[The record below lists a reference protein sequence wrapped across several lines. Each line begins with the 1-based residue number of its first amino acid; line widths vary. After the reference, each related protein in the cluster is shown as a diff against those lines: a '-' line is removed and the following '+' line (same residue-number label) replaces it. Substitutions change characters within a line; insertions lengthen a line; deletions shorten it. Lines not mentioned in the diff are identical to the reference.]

1 MRLLVLAGVLAGLAG
16 SGERSAG
23 KAETVMARQSPLPAS
38 RSPLPALRSP
48 LPAPGSEL
56 TVTLL
61 TYETGG
67 LVFERFG
74 HNAIWIHDSASGTDR
89 HYDYGRFD
97 FDQKNFFL
105 RFAQGK
111 MWYSMGE
118 DSLPEK
124 YIRFYASEGRKI
136 RAQELDLTPAQRK
149 ELRDFLEWNIK
160 PENAGYAYD
169 YYLDNCSTRIRDAL
183 DRVLGGAIRRYA
195 ERPSGFTWRDE
206 TRRLDEHNPFLY
218 SGLML
223 ALGQPV
229 DEEMS
234 RWEQMFLPIRLSEH
248 LDSVRVAGPD
258 GTLRPVVKSFQV
270 IAEGGRWPVPARPS
284 NWTWR
289 YLAVGLLLGGVLA
302 WLGGGQRVTLRERS
316 DRSGGAPSLPLR
328 SAQGQGDTS
337 GGLRQWLFLALAT
350 LWALLAGIAGLAVTW
365 LSLVSG
371 HRAAHQNE
379 NILLFNLLALALA
392 LVLPLAIRRG
402 GRTLKA
408 ARRLALVVAALAALG
423 LLLKLLPAFHQSNL
437 ELIALALPVHLGL
450 WLGLRTREPS

>member
-1 MRLLVLAGVLAGLAG
+1 MSLLVLAGLLAGLAV
-16 SGERSAG
+16 SGERTAG
-23 KAETVMARQSPLPAS
+23 TAAPALITQAPLPAP
-38 RSPLPALRSP
+38 RSPLPAQP
-48 LPAPGSEL
+48 EPGSEL

-61 TYETGG
+61 TYETGR

-74 HNAIWIHDSASGTDR
+74 HNAIWIHDSARGTDR

-118 DSLPEK
+118 DSLPQK
-124 YIRFYASEGRKI
+124 YIQYYASEGRKV
-136 RAQELDLTPAQRK
+136 RSQELDLTPAQRK
-149 ELRDFLEWNIK
+149 QLRDFLEWNIR

-195 ERPSGFTWRDE
+195 EQPSGFTWREE
-206 TRRLDEHNPFLY
+206 TRRLNQHNAFLY
-218 SGLML
+218 SGLMFG
-223 ALGQPV
+223 LGQPV

-258 GTLRPVVKSFQV
+258 GALRPVVRLKQV
-270 IAEGGRWPVPARPS
+270 ISEGGRWPVPARPS

-289 YLAVGLLLGGVLA
+289 YLAVGVVLGGALMWV
-302 WLGGGQRVTLRERS
+302 GGVSRG
-316 DRSGGAPSLPLR
+316 
-328 SAQGQGDTS
+328 
-337 GGLRQWLFLALAT
+337 LFLALAT

-365 LSLVSG
+365 LSLLSG

-379 NILLFNLLALALA
+379 NILLFNLLVLALA
-392 LVLPLAIRRG
+392 LLLPFAIRRG
-402 GRTLKA
+402 GGALKT

-423 LLLKLLPAFHQSNL
+423 LLLKLLPAFNQSNL
-437 ELIALALPVHLGL
+437 ELIALALPIHLGL

>member
-1 MRLLVLAGVLAGLAG
+1 MR
-16 SGERSAG
+16 
-23 KAETVMARQSPLPAS
+23 QPPLPAS
-38 RSPLPALRSP
+38 RPPLPALRSP

-74 HNAIWIHDSASGTDR
+74 HNALWIHDSAKGTDR

-136 RAQELDLTPAQRK
+136 RSQELDLTPAQRT

-195 ERPSGFTWRDE
+195 EQPSGFTWRDE

-248 LDSVRVAGPD
+248 LDSVKVAGPD
-258 GTLRPVVKSFQV
+258 GTLRPVVKSLQV

-289 YLAVGLLLGGVLA
+289 YLAVGMVLGGVLM
-302 WLGGGQRVTLRERS
+302 WLGGGQRVRR
-316 DRSGGAPSLPLR
+316 GA
-328 SAQGQGDTS
+328 
-337 GGLRQWLFLALAT
+337 FLALAT
-350 LWALLAGIAGLAVTW
+350 LWALLAGIAGLVVSW
-365 LSLVSG
+365 LSLLSG

-423 LLLKLLPAFHQSNL
+423 LLLKLLPAFNQSNL
-437 ELIALALPVHLGL
+437 ELIALALPIHLGL
-450 WLGLRTREPS
+450 WAGLRTREPS

>member
-1 MRLLVLAGVLAGLAG
+1 MASLVAGIAG
-16 SGERSAG
+16 SGERIAG
-23 KAETVMARQSPLPAS
+23 KTPMFARQDPLPAS

-48 LPAPGSEL
+48 LPAQPGSEL

-61 TYETGG
+61 TYETGR

-74 HNAIWIHDSASGTDR
+74 HNAIWIHDSARGTDR

-97 FDQKNFFL
+97 FEQKNFFL

-124 YIRFYASEGRKI
+124 YIRYYASEGRKV
-136 RAQELDLTPAQRK
+136 RAQELDLTPAQKR
-149 ELRDFLEWNIK
+149 ELRDFLEWNIQ
-160 PENAGYAYD
+160 PGNAQYAYD

-195 ERPSGFTWRDE
+195 EQPSGFTWREE
-206 TRRLDEHNPFLY
+206 TRRLNEHNVFLY

-229 DEEMS
+229 EEEMS

-258 GTLRPVVKSFQV
+258 GVLRPVVRSKQV

-284 NWTWR
+284 NWIWR
-289 YLAVGLLLGGVLA
+289 YLLVGLVVGAGMALL
-302 WLGGGQRVTLRERS
+302 R
-316 DRSGGAPSLPLR
+316 GGA
-328 SAQGQGDTS
+328 
-337 GGLRQWLFLALAT
+337 FLALGT
-350 LWALLAGIAGLAVTW
+350 LWALLAGIAGLVITW
-365 LSLVSG
+365 LSLLSG

-379 NILLFNLLALALA
+379 NLLLFNLLVLALA
-392 LVLPLAIRRG
+392 VLLPVALRRG
-402 GRTLKA
+402 GGALKT

-423 LLLKLLPAFHQSNL
+423 LLLKLLPWFDQNNY
-437 ELIALALPVHLGL
+437 ELIALALPIHLGL
-450 WLGLRTREPS
+450 WAGLRTRAPS

>member
-1 MRLLVLAGVLAGLAG
+1 MAGRTEAA
-16 SGERSAG
+16 SA
-23 KAETVMARQSPLPAS
+23 TQSPLPAS
-38 RSPLPALRSP
+38 RSP

-74 HNAIWIHDSASGTDR
+74 HNALWIHDSAKGTDR

-118 DSLPEK
+118 DSLPGK

-136 RAQELDLTPAQRK
+136 RVQELDLTPAQRR
-149 ELRDFLEWNIK
+149 ELRDFLEWNIR
-160 PENAGYAYD
+160 PGNAQYAYD
-169 YYLDNCSTRIRDAL
+169 YYLDNCSTRIRDAI
-183 DRVLGGAIRRYA
+183 DRVLGGAIRRYG
-195 ERPSGFTWRDE
+195 EQPSGFTWRDE

-248 LDSVRVAGPD
+248 LDSVQVAGPD
-258 GTLRPVVKSFQV
+258 GTLRPVVKSMQV

-284 NWTWR
+284 NWTMR
-289 YLAVGLLLGGVLA
+289 YLAVGAALGGVLL
-302 WLGGGQRVTLRERS
+302 WLGRQSSRGGK
-316 DRSGGAPSLPLR
+316 A
-328 SAQGQGDTS
+328 AAAI
-337 GGLRQWLFLALAT
+337 FLALAT
-350 LWALLAGIAGLAVTW
+350 LWALLAGVAGLVVTW
-365 LSLVSG
+365 LSLLSG

-379 NILLFNLLALALA
+379 NLLLFNLLALALA
-392 LVLPLAIRRG
+392 VVLPPAIRRG
-402 GRTLKA
+402 GRTLNA

-423 LLLKLLPAFHQSNL
+423 LLLKLLPAFGQHNL

-450 WLGLRTREPS
+450 WAGLRTREPS

>member
-1 MRLLVLAGVLAGLAG
+1 L
-16 SGERSAG
+16 
-23 KAETVMARQSPLPAS
+23 K
-38 RSPLPALRSP
+38 
-48 LPAPGSEL
+48 
-56 TVTLL
+56 VTLL

-74 HNAIWIHDSASGTDR
+74 HNALWIHDSAKGTDR

-118 DSLPEK
+118 DSLPGK

-136 RAQELDLTPAQRK
+136 RAQELELTPSQRR
-149 ELRDFLEWNIK
+149 ELRDFLEWNIQ
-160 PENAGYAYD
+160 PGHAQYAYD
-169 YYLDNCSTRIRDAL
+169 YYLDNCSTRIRDAI

-195 ERPSGFTWRDE
+195 EQPSGFTWRDE

-218 SGLML
+218 TGLML

-248 LDSVRVAGPD
+248 LDSVQVAGPD
-258 GTLRPVVKSFQV
+258 GTLRPVVKSKQV

-289 YLAVGLLLGGVLA
+289 YLALGAALGGVLMG
-302 WLGGGQRVTLRERS
+302 LGVQSSRGGKAA
-316 DRSGGAPSLPLR
+316 GAI
-328 SAQGQGDTS
+328 
-337 GGLRQWLFLALAT
+337 FLALAT
-350 LWALLAGIAGLAVTW
+350 LWALLAGIAGLVVTW
-365 LSLVSG
+365 LSLLSG

-379 NILLFNLLALALA
+379 NLLLFNLLALALA
-392 LVLPLAIRRG
+392 VVLPRAIRRG
-402 GRTLKA
+402 GPTRKT

-423 LLLKLLPAFHQSNL
+423 LLLKLVPAFNQSNL
-437 ELIALALPVHLGL
+437 ELIALALPAHAGL
-450 WLGLRTREPS
+450 WAGLRTREPS

>member
-1 MRLLVLAGVLAGLAG
+1 MSLLVLASLVAGIAG
-16 SGERSAG
+16 SGERIAEKTEAASA
-23 KAETVMARQSPLPAS
+23 TQSPLPAP
-38 RSPLPALRSP
+38 RSPP
-48 LPAPGSEL
+48 PAPGSEL

-74 HNAIWIHDSASGTDR
+74 HNAIWIRDSAKGTHR

-97 FDQKNFFL
+97 FDQKNFYL

-124 YIRFYASEGRKI
+124 YIQFYASEGRKI
-136 RAQELDLTPAQRK
+136 RAQELDLTPAQRR
-149 ELRDFLEWNIK
+149 ELRDFLEWNIR

-195 ERPSGFTWRDE
+195 EQPSGFTWRDE
-206 TRRLDEHNPFLY
+206 TRRLDEHDPFLY

-258 GTLRPVVKSFQV
+258 GTLRPVVRSFQV
-270 IAEGGRWPVPARPS
+270 LSEGGRWPVPARPS

-289 YLAVGLLLGGVLA
+289 YLSVGVVLGGLLMWLGGVSR
-302 WLGGGQRVTLRERS
+302 G
-316 DRSGGAPSLPLR
+316 
-328 SAQGQGDTS
+328 
-337 GGLRQWLFLALAT
+337 LFLALGT
-350 LWALLAGIAGLAVTW
+350 LWALLAGIAGLVVTW
-365 LSLVSG
+365 LSLLSG

-392 LVLPLAIRRG
+392 VLLPVAIRRG
-402 GRTLKA
+402 GRTLKT

-423 LLLKLLPAFHQSNL
+423 LLLKLLPAFNQSNL
-437 ELIALALPVHLGL
+437 ELIALALPIHLGL

>member
-1 MRLLVLAGVLAGLAG
+1 VRLLVLASLVAGIAG
-16 SGERSAG
+16 S
-23 KAETVMARQSPLPAS
+23 TP
-38 RSPLPALRSP
+38 RSPLPAE
-48 LPAPGSEL
+48 PGSEL

-74 HNAIWIHDSASGTDR
+74 HNALWIHDSARGTDR

-118 DSLPEK
+118 DSLPDK

-136 RAQELDLTPAQRK
+136 RAQELDLTPAQRT
-149 ELRDFLEWNIK
+149 ELRDFLEWNIR

-195 ERPSGFTWRDE
+195 EQPSGFTWRDE

-248 LDSVRVAGPD
+248 LDSVKVAGPD
-258 GTLRPVVKSFQV
+258 GALRPVVRSNQV
-270 IAEGGRWPVPARPS
+270 LAEGGRWPVPVRPS
-284 NWTWR
+284 NWSVR
-289 YLAVGLLLGGVLA
+289 YLLVGAVLGGVLM
-302 WLGGGQRVTLRERS
+302 WLGARSSRLPRAERGG
-316 DRSGGAPSLPLR
+316 GGKA
-328 SAQGQGDTS
+328 AEAI
-337 GGLRQWLFLALAT
+337 FLALAT
-350 LWALLAGIAGLAVTW
+350 LWALLAGIAGLVVTW
-365 LSLVSG
+365 LSLLSG

-379 NILLFNLLALALA
+379 NILLFNLLVLALALA
-392 LVLPLAIRRG
+392 LPVAIRRG
-402 GRTLKA
+402 GAALKT
-408 ARRLALVVAALAALG
+408 ARRLALVAAALAALG
-423 LLLKLLPAFHQSNL
+423 LLLKLLPWFDQDNL
-437 ELIALALPVHLGL
+437 ELIALVLPIHLGL
-450 WLGLRTREPS
+450 WAGLRSREPS

>member
-1 MRLLVLAGVLAGLAG
+1 MSLLVLASLVAGIAG
-16 SGERSAG
+16 SGERIAG
-23 KAETVMARQSPLPAS
+23 KTEAASATQSPLPAP
-38 RSPLPALRSP
+38 RSPP
-48 LPAPGSEL
+48 PAPGSEL

-74 HNAIWIHDSASGTDR
+74 HNAIRIRDSAKGTDR

-97 FDQKNFFL
+97 FDQKNFYL

-124 YIRFYASEGRKI
+124 YIQFYASEGRKI

-160 PENAGYAYD
+160 SENAGYAYD

-195 ERPSGFTWRDE
+195 GQPSGFTWRDE

-218 SGLML
+218 TGLML
-223 ALGQPV
+223 SLGRPV

-270 IAEGGRWPVPARPS
+270 IAEGGRWPVPVRPS

-289 YLAVGLLLGGVLA
+289 YLAVGIMLGGVLV
-302 WLGGGQRVTLRERS
+302 WLGAQSSRGGK
-316 DRSGGAPSLPLR
+316 A
-328 SAQGQGDTS
+328 A
-337 GGLRQWLFLALAT
+337 FLALAT
-350 LWALLAGIAGLAVTW
+350 LWALLAGIAGLVVTW
-365 LSLVSG
+365 LSLLSG

-392 LVLPLAIRRG
+392 VLLPVAVRRG
-402 GRTLKA
+402 GGALKT

-423 LLLKLLPAFHQSNL
+423 LLLKLLPAFPQSNL
-437 ELIALALPVHLGL
+437 ELIALTLPAHAGL
-450 WLGLRTREPS
+450 WAGLRSREPS

>member
-1 MRLLVLAGVLAGLAG
+1 MLALGLVPLTSHVSRLTAQ
-16 SGERSAG
+16 E
-23 KAETVMARQSPLPAS
+23 
-38 RSPLPALRSP
+38 
-48 LPAPGSEL
+48 PGSEL

-74 HNAIWIHDSASGTDR
+74 HNALWIHDSAKGTDR

-118 DSLPEK
+118 DSLPGQ

-136 RAQELDLTPAQRK
+136 RSQELDLTPAQRR
-149 ELRDFLEWNIK
+149 ELRDFLEWNIQ
-160 PENAGYAYD
+160 PGNAQYAYD

-195 ERPSGFTWRDE
+195 EQPSGFTWRDE

-218 SGLML
+218 TGLML

-229 DEEMS
+229 DQEMS

-248 LDSVRVAGPD
+248 LDSVKVAGPD

-270 IAEGGRWPVPARPS
+270 LAEGGRWPVPARPS
-284 NWTWR
+284 NWNWR
-289 YLAVGLLLGGVLA
+289 YLAVGLVLGGVLM
-302 WLGGGQRVTLRERS
+302 WLGGVTLSEAKGKGPDAAASTATRS
-316 DRSGGAPSLPLR
+316 QRDIRGA
-328 SAQGQGDTS
+328 A
-337 GGLRQWLFLALAT
+337 FLALAT
-350 LWALLAGIAGLAVTW
+350 LWALLAGIAGLVVTW
-365 LSLVSG
+365 LSLLSG

-392 LVLPLAIRRG
+392 VVLPRAIRRG

-408 ARRLALVVAALAALG
+408 ARRLALMVAALAALG
-423 LLLKLLPAFHQSNL
+423 LLLKLLPAFSQSNL
-437 ELIALALPVHLGL
+437 ELIALALPIHLGL
-450 WLGLRTREPS
+450 WAGLRTREPS

>member
-1 MRLLVLAGVLAGLAG
+1 MR
-16 SGERSAG
+16 
-23 KAETVMARQSPLPAS
+23 QPPLPAS

-48 LPAPGSEL
+48 LPAQPEPGSEL

-61 TYETGG
+61 TYETGR

-74 HNAIWIHDSASGTDR
+74 HNAIWIHDSAKGTDR

-118 DSLPEK
+118 DSLPQK
-124 YIRFYASEGRKI
+124 YIQYYASEGRKV
-136 RAQELDLTPAQRK
+136 RAQELDLTPAQRR
-149 ELRDFLEWNIK
+149 ELRDFLEWNIR

-195 ERPSGFTWRDE
+195 EQPSGFTWREE
-206 TRRLDEHNPFLY
+206 TRRLNEHNPFLY

-229 DEEMS
+229 EEEMS
-234 RWEQMFLPIRLSEH
+234 RWGQMFLPIRLSEH
-248 LDSVRVAGPD
+248 LDSVKVAGPD
-258 GTLRPVVKSFQV
+258 GTLRPVVKSFRV
-270 IAEGGRWPVPARPS
+270 IDEGGRWPVPARPS

-289 YLAVGLLLGGVLA
+289 YLAVGVVLGGVLM
-302 WLGGGQRVTLRERS
+302 WVGGVSRG
-316 DRSGGAPSLPLR
+316 
-328 SAQGQGDTS
+328 
-337 GGLRQWLFLALAT
+337 LFLALAT
-350 LWALLAGIAGLAVTW
+350 LWALLAGIAGLVVTW
-365 LSLVSG
+365 LSLLSG

-379 NILLFNLLALALA
+379 NILLFNLLVLALA
-392 LVLPLAIRRG
+392 VLLPFAIRRG
-402 GRTLKA
+402 GGALKT

-423 LLLKLLPAFHQSNL
+423 LLLKLFPAFNQSNL
-437 ELIALALPVHLGL
+437 ELIALALPTHLGL
-450 WLGLRTREPS
+450 WLELRTREPS